1 VTIKTPIATKISL
14 LLTILLVTLFTAVGL
29 NNWLNSSTE
38 TDSTLKMDQLTQ
50 PDTAELQS
58 LINSQL
64 LDATRVNEAEIGTGA
79 DSTGEV
85 SAMDAR
91 LAGLTKNVTTQA
103 IPSNQQLEDF
113 YLQNKENYREP
124 SKLWVWVVGFSTAVH
139 GGQAF
144 EKAQLALSAL
154 IDPLT
159 DPIEGKAETT
169 PKGDTFDRY
178 AAILSTELAEKYGQ
192 GFSTKLLLLATNND
206 FLPCWAGPISSAQGA
221 QLVCVKRVVWGA
233 YTPLEEIRSQLIND
247 WRFSVASES

>member
-124 SKLWVWVVGFSTAVH
+124 SKLWVWVVGFSTAIH
-139 GGQAF
+139 GGRAF
-144 EKAQLALSAL
+144 EKAQLAL
-154 IDPLT
+154 T
-159 DPIEGKAETT
+159 GKTET

-178 AAILSTELAEKYGQ
+178 GAILSTELAEKYGQ
-192 GFSTKLLLLATNND
+192 GFSAKLLLLAANND
-206 FLPCWAGPISSAQGA
+206 SLPCWAGPISSAQGA
-221 QLVCVKRVVWGA
+221 QLVCIKKIAWGA

-247 WRFSVASES
+247 WRFSVAAKS